1 MKNILSYSIALISA
15 IAITAFTFSTTGYEP
30 GSEAADFKLKN
41 TDGKMV
47 AMADYKDAKGF
58 IVIFTCNHCPYAM
71 KYETR
76 INALDSMYKAKGYPV
91 IAINPNDTINY
102 PDDSYSEMVKR
113 AKDKHFTYPYLI
125 DVTQQT
131 AKAYGAIKTPH
142 AYILQKEKG
151 KLIVKYIGA
160 IDDNYDDASKV
171 TQKYVES
178 AMSEILSNKEIS
190 VKTTKAIGCG
200 IKWYK

>member
-1 MKNILSYSIALISA
+1 MKKILSYGIALIST
-15 IAITAFTFSTTGYEP
+15 IAITAFTFSTAVYEP
-30 GSEAADFKLKN
+30 GSEAVDFKLKN

-76 INALDSMYKAKGYPV
+76 INALDSMCKTKGYPV

-113 AKDKHFTYPYLI
+113 AKDKHFTYP
-125 DVTQQT
+125 
-131 AKAYGAIKTPH
+131 
-142 AYILQKEKG
+142 
-151 KLIVKYIGA
+151 
-160 IDDNYDDASKV
+160 
-171 TQKYVES
+171 
-178 AMSEILSNKEIS
+178 
-190 VKTTKAIGCG
+190 
-200 IKWYK
+200 